1 MICSKSVAVL
11 ILAVLVSVVVGD
23 GETGSVR
30 WPRIR
35 PLNLDGSLQELSAFR
50 ETVEHSTVDKIVE
63 ELQVYENM
71 QRTLYALCIIIHTHA
86 HTHTH
91 THSHAHAYSRK

>member
-11 ILAVLVSVVVGD
+11 LLAVFVSVVVGD

-35 PLNLDGSLQELSAFR
+35 PLNLDGSLQELSAYQ
-50 ETVEHSTVDKIVE
+50 ETLEHSTVDEIVE
-63 ELQVYENM
+63 ELQVGDHAVYITRIVHNH
-71 QRTLYALCIIIHTHA
+71 IIHS

-91 THSHAHAYSRK
+91 THSHA